1 MNRKKGS
8 LVWLVNKKRE
18 RVIQGM
24 KELQNKVN
32 WHMFVI
38 YKGNTA
44 PCYTQLESFLVSP
57 MCIKRE
63 RFTVILHASTHWHLY
78 IFLIKCRC
86 FISPGTWY

>member
-63 RFTVILHASTHWHLY
+63 RDSPSFYMLVHIGIY
-78 IFLIKCRC
+78 IF
-86 FISPGTWY
+86 F